1 MNCQSARDSFTA
13 LLDHRTPATAHLEA
27 RTHLAG
33 CPDCQREFA
42 GLSQTLAALDSLPA
56 PNPSPRLRREFY
68 AMLEEEKH
76 SAASARLTV
85 ERELRRRPAP
95 LRRWLVA
102 PLAACTLAALAFV
115 AGMRH
120 GRGSAAPP
128 TPITQMPVD
137 GGTQARIAELERKLD
152 TMGQLVVATSLLQQQ
167 HRPANDRLRTVLT
180 SANTASAQPSEAV
193 IHELISALAL
203 DPSANVRLRALDGLF
218 PHADQE
224 VVRAGVLAS
233 LVREQNPIVQ
243 VSMID
248 FLAVARDAAA
258 RPTLETIAGSSTADT
273 SVRAAAR
280 RALTLF

>member
-1 MNCQSARDSFTA
+1 MNCPSARESFPE

-42 GLSQTLAALDSLPA
+42 RLSRTLSALDSLPV
-56 PNPSPRLRREFY
+56 PSPSPRLRRDFY
-68 AMLEEEKH
+68 AMLEEEKN
-76 SAASARLTV
+76 SAASARTAAA
-85 ERELRRRPAP
+85 RELRPRPAP
-95 LRRWLVA
+95 WLRWLLA
-102 PLAACTLAALAFV
+102 PLAGTTLVALAFV
-115 AGMRH
+115 AGMH
-120 GRGSAAPP
+120 VGREPIASPAPVAQ
-128 TPITQMPVD
+128 TTVD
-137 GGTQARIAELERKLD
+137 SRAHARIAELERKLD

-180 SANTASAQPSEAV
+180 SANTASSSPTEAV
-193 IHELISALAL
+193 INELIGALAL
-203 DPSANVRLRALDGLF
+203 DPSVNVRLRALDGLF

-233 LVREQNPIVQ
+233 LTREQNPIVQ

-248 FLAVARDAAA
+248 FLAVARDAEA
-258 RPTLETIAGSSTADT
+258 RPTLETFAGSTTADA
-273 SVRAAAR
+273 SVRDAAR